1 MSTPGD
7 RSGAHSS
14 GRSTGPSTDRA
25 EDHTRRRLGLAH
37 EPRVAVD
44 RIACTGHGVCAQLLS
59 GVTLDEWGYPIVGD
73 DRVVGEDGRELAD
86 TAVRLC
92 PARALYLR

>member
-44 RIACTGHGVCAQLLS
+44 R
-59 GVTLDEWGYPIVGD
+59 
-73 DRVVGEDGRELAD
+73 VVGEDGRELAD

>member
-7 RSGAHSS
+7 RPGAHSS
-14 GRSTGPSTDRA
+14 GRSTDRA

-37 EPRVAVD
+37 KPRVAVD
-44 RIACTGHGVCAQLLS
+44 RVACTGHGMCAQLLS
-59 GVTLDEWGYPIVGD
+59 GMTLDEWGYPIVGD
-73 DRVVGEDGRELAD
+73 DRVVVEDGRELAD

>member
-1 MSTPGD
+1 MSMPDNRSGG
-7 RSGAHSS
+7 RSGA
-14 GRSTGPSTDRA
+14 RSTDPA

-44 RIACTGHGVCAQLLS
+44 RVACTGHGVCAQLLS

-73 DRVVGEDGRELAD
+73 DRLVGEDGRELAD